1 MRRPPN
7 LPRPAKGRALA
18 PRAILLGSIAA
29 TALLGGAVRLA
40 AQEAPSPAADA
51 TRGEPAPRAD
61 ARSEAPEEAP
71 RPLRPDDLVTMD
83 FQDVELPT
91 LIKFVSEITGKNFV
105 VDEKVRGKVSVVSP
119 TRITVDE
126 AYRVFQSVLQVK
138 GFAVVDTGPVVKII
152 PTKDVKGSG
161 LPVEGGNGE
170 SETFVTRLVPLR
182 HLEAAQAA
190 QVLQPLVSRDGL
202 VSAYPPTNSL
212 IVIDSQVNLSRL
224 SRLIRELDVAGQE
237 RAVEVIPLR
246 HANATDIAGILR
258 DTIEEGRRS
267 GAVGGP
273 APGTST
279 TIPGVPASAIGPSAA
294 RGEAGGLRVVPDDR
308 SNAIV
313 VIGSELE
320 IRQARALVKK
330 LDVALPRGSGR
341 VNVYSLRHA
350 NAVDMVAV
358 LADLVGTSSA
368 FGGRRDSLPGRSVTQ
383 GGGRFGGFPRSVLG
397 DRSAGAAP
405 GSPGSGAMGGGMG
418 GGLSGFGG
426 AYGNRGSG
434 GGGAFGGPGG
444 FGGGTASAGS
454 GPPAIEFESGV
465 RITADPATNSLVIS
479 AAPQDYAVLRE
490 VIERLDVARRQVLVE
505 AIIFEVSLAKAK
517 ELGIELQGGAQVGDM
532 IALGRTNL
540 KNITNLNNAIATG
553 DVGGLSTI
561 GGLLGALISKQKLKL
576 ADGTEIPAQ
585 AAVISA
591 LENETGVNVL
601 SAPTILTTDNEEA
614 EIVVGQNVPFVTSR
628 ATNETNL
635 SNTFSQIDRR
645 DVGITL
651 RLTPQISEGDTVRLL
666 LFEEVSALVK
676 TPLPEVLQLGPTTT
690 VRSATTNVVVRDSD
704 TVAIGGLISD
714 RLDNAQSGVPYLTDI
729 PVVGNLFKYQE
740 KQKEKVN
747 LIILLTPHIVRDPD
761 QMLQVSEGEKARF
774 RQAMVGNGRFAGT
787 QGSLAPRR
795 PPAPVETIDGGVL
808 LPAEGVAA
816 GAGDTLL
823 PGGR

>member
-1 MRRPPN
+1 MRRPPHR
-7 LPRPAKGRALA
+7 RPSLRAACARLALA
-18 PRAILLGSIAA
+18 LLAPA
-29 TALLGGAVRLA
+29 TAALVGGPRIGHG
-40 AQEAPSPAADA
+40 QEPAAA
-51 TRGEPAPRAD
+51 EPARTEPA
-61 ARSEAPEEAP
+61 ARGTAREQAPDEAP

-105 VDEKVRGKVSVVSP
+105 VDEKVRGKVSIVSP

-138 GFAVVDTGPVVKII
+138 GFSVVDTGPVVKII

-161 LPVEGGNGE
+161 LPIEDANGE
-170 SETFVTRLVPLR
+170 SESFVTRLMPLR

-224 SRLIRELDVAGQE
+224 SRLIRELDVPGQE

-246 HANATDIAGILR
+246 HANASDIAGILR
-258 DTIEEGRRS
+258 DTIEEGRGRA
-267 GAVGGP
+267 GVPGGSA
-273 APGTST
+273 APGTSSA
-279 TIPGVPASAIGPSAA
+279 IPGVPASASGPSAPRA
-294 RGEAGGLRVVPDDR
+294 DGAGLRVVPDER
-308 SNAIV
+308 SNAVV
-313 VIGSELE
+313 VIGSQLD
-320 IRQARALVKK
+320 IRQARALVAK

-358 LADLVGTSSA
+358 LADLVGTTSA
-368 FGGRRDSLPGRSVTQ
+368 FGGRRDSLPGRPVTQ
-383 GGGRFGGFPRSVLG
+383 GGGRFGNFPRSVLG
-397 DRSAGAAP
+397 DRSAGSAP
-405 GSPGSGAMGGGMG
+405 GSPGSGASGGSMG

-426 AYGNRGSG
+426 AGGRGF
-434 GGGAFGGPGG
+434 GGAYGQGAGG
-444 FGGGTASAGS
+444 FGGTASAGS

-517 ELGIELQGGAQVGDM
+517 ELGIELQGGAEVGNLV
-532 IALGRTNL
+532 ALGRTNL
-540 KNITNLNNAIATG
+540 KNITTLNNTIATG
-553 DVGGLSTI
+553 DTGGLSTI
-561 GGLLGALISKQKLKL
+561 GGFLGALLSKQKITL

-714 RLDNAQSGVPYLTDI
+714 RVDDAESGVPYLTDI
-729 PVVGNLFKYQE
+729 PVVGNLFKYQQ

-761 QMLQVSEGEKARF
+761 QMLAVSEGEKARF
-774 RQAMVGNGRFAGT
+774 RQAMVGRGRFAGT
-787 QGSLAPRR
+787 QGTLAPRR
-795 PPAPVETIDGGVL
+795 PPAPAETIDGGVL
-808 LPAEGVAA
+808 LPAEGAA
-816 GAGDTLL
+816 ARAADTLL
-823 PGGR
+823 PGDR

>member
-1 MRRPPN
+1 M
-7 LPRPAKGRALA
+7 L
-18 PRAILLGSIAA
+18 S
-29 TALLGGAVRLA
+29 
-40 AQEAPSPAADA
+40 
-51 TRGEPAPRAD
+51 EPAGRGT
-61 ARSEAPEEAP
+61 AREEAPEEAP
-71 RPLRPDDLVTMD
+71 RPLRPDDLVMMD

-105 VDEKVRGKVSVVSP
+105 VDEKVRGKVSIVSP

-138 GFAVVDTGPVVKII
+138 GFSVVDTGPVVKII

-161 LPVEGGNGE
+161 MPTEAGSGE
-170 SETFVTRLVPLR
+170 SESFVTRLVPLR

-212 IVIDSQVNLSRL
+212 IVIDSEVNISRL
-224 SRLIRELDVAGQE
+224 SRLIRELDVPGQE

-246 HANATDIAGILR
+246 HANASDISGILR
-258 DTIEEGRRS
+258 DAIEEGRGR
-267 GAVGGP
+267 VGGGGGGTS
-273 APGTST
+273 PGTTSA
-279 TIPGVPASAIGPSAA
+279 IPGIPASASGPSAQRA
-294 RGEAGGLRVVPDDR
+294 DGGGLRVVPDDR

-313 VIGSELE
+313 VIGSALE
-320 IRQARALVKK
+320 IRQAKALVAK
-330 LDVALPRGSGR
+330 LDVALPRGGGR

-350 NAVDMVAV
+350 NAIDMVSV
-358 LADLVGTSSA
+358 LADLVGTTSA
-368 FGGRRDSLPGRSVTQ
+368 FGGQRQSLPGRSVTQ
-383 GGGRFGGFPRSVLG
+383 GGGRFGNYPNSVIG
-397 DRSAGAAP
+397 NRSAGAAP
-405 GSPGSGAMGGGMG
+405 GANAFGGGMGSGMGGGFGAGGGGMGGGMG

-426 AYGNRGSG
+426 GFGNRG
-434 GGGAFGGPGG
+434 GG
-444 FGGGTASAGS
+444 FGGGTASAGN

-505 AIIFEVSLAKAK
+505 AIIFEVSLSKAK
-517 ELGIELQGGAQVGDM
+517 ELGIELQAGAQVGDM
-532 IALGRTNL
+532 VALGRTNL
-540 KNITNLNNAIATG
+540 KNITNLNNAISTG

-561 GGLLGALISKQKLKL
+561 GGLLGALLSKQKLKL

-601 SAPTILTTDNEEA
+601 SAPTILTTDNEAA

-704 TVAIGGLISD
+704 TVAVGGLISD

-761 QMLQVSEGEKARF
+761 QMLAVSEAEKARF
-774 RQAMVGNGRFAGT
+774 RQAIVGRGSGT

-795 PPAPVETIDGGVL
+795 RPAPADTIDGGVL

-816 GAGDTLL
+816 GERDTLL
-823 PGGR
+823 PGDR

>member
-1 MRRPPN
+1 MRRSPDTSRATVVRARGARVLALVVLGALLIP
-7 LPRPAKGRALA
+7 GRA
-18 PRAILLGSIAA
+18 G
-29 TALLGGAVRLA
+29 RLA
-40 AQEAPSPAADA
+40 AQEGPAADA
-51 TRGEPAPRAD
+51 GRVEPAARAE
-61 ARSEAPEEAP
+61 ARTQAPEEAP

-91 LIKFVSEITGKNFV
+91 LIKFVSEITGRNFV
-105 VDEKVRGKVSVVSP
+105 VDEKVRGKVSIVSP

-138 GFAVVDTGPVVKII
+138 GFSVVDTGPVVKII

-161 LPVEGGNGE
+161 IPIEGGNGE
-170 SETFVTRLVPLR
+170 SESFVTRLVPLR

-202 VSAYPPTNSL
+202 VTAYPPTNSL

-224 SRLIRELDVAGQE
+224 SRLIRELDVPGQE

-246 HANATDIAGILR
+246 HANASDIAGILR
-258 DTIEEGRRS
+258 DTIEEGRGRGGS
-267 GAVGGP
+267 PGGGP

-279 TIPGVPASAIGPSAA
+279 TIPGVPASAAGGAAA
-294 RGEAGGLRVVPDDR
+294 RLEGGGLRVVPDDR
-308 SNAIV
+308 SNSIV

-320 IRQARALVKK
+320 IRQARALVGK
-330 LDVALPRGSGR
+330 LDVSLPRGSGR

-368 FGGRRDSLPGRSVTQ
+368 FGGRRDSMPGRSVTQ

-405 GSPGSGAMGGGMG
+405 GSPGSGALGGAMG

-426 AYGNRGSG
+426 AYGNRGG
-434 GGGAFGGPGG
+434 GGYGGPGG

-774 RQAMVGNGRFAGT
+774 RQAMVGRGRFAGT
-787 QGSLAPRR
+787 QGTLAPKR
-795 PPAPVETIDGGVL
+795 PPAPAETIDGGVL

-816 GAGDTLL
+816 GGGDTLL
-823 PGGR
+823 PGDR

>member
-1 MRRPPN
+1 MRRPPH
-7 LPRPAKGRALA
+7 PRPALHAAHARLALA
-18 PRAILLGSIAA
+18 LLVPATAALVGIPRAGH
-29 TALLGGAVRLA
+29 G
-40 AQEAPSPAADA
+40 QDPAAA
-51 TRGEPAPRAD
+51 ESARAEPA
-61 ARSEAPEEAP
+61 ARGTAREQAPDEAP

-105 VDEKVRGKVSVVSP
+105 VDEKVRGKVSIVSP

-138 GFAVVDTGPVVKII
+138 GFSVVDTGPVVKII
-152 PTKDVKGSG
+152 PTKDVKGAG
-161 LPVEGGNGE
+161 LPIEDANGE
-170 SETFVTRLVPLR
+170 SESFVTRLVPLR

-224 SRLIRELDVAGQE
+224 SRLIRELDVPGQE

-246 HANATDIAGILR
+246 HANAADIAGILR
-258 DTIEEGRRS
+258 DTIEEGRGRA
-267 GAVGGP
+267 GVPGGST
-273 APGTST
+273 APGTSSA
-279 TIPGVPASAIGPSAA
+279 IPGVPASAAGPSAPRTDGA
-294 RGEAGGLRVVPDDR
+294 GLRVVPDER
-308 SNAIV
+308 SNAVV
-313 VIGSELE
+313 VIGSQLD
-320 IRQARALVKK
+320 IRQARALVAK

-358 LADLVGTSSA
+358 LADLVGTTSA
-368 FGGRRDSLPGRSVTQ
+368 FGGRRDSLPGRPVTQ
-383 GGGRFGGFPRSVLG
+383 GGGRFGNFPRSVLG

-405 GSPGSGAMGGGMG
+405 GSPGSGGLGGSMG

-426 AYGNRGSG
+426 SG
-434 GGGAFGGPGG
+434 GRGFGGGFGQGPGG
-444 FGGGTASAGS
+444 FGGTASAGS

-517 ELGIELQGGAQVGDM
+517 ELGIELQGGAEVGNLV
-532 IALGRTNL
+532 ALGRTNL
-540 KNITNLNNAIATG
+540 KNITTLNNTIATG
-553 DVGGLSTI
+553 DTGGLSTI
-561 GGLLGALISKQKLKL
+561 GGFLGALLSKQKITL

-714 RLDNAQSGVPYLTDI
+714 RIDDAESGVPYLTDI
-729 PVVGNLFKYQE
+729 PVVGNLFKYQQ

-761 QMLQVSEGEKARF
+761 QMLAVSEGEKARF
-774 RQAMVGNGRFAGT
+774 RQAMVGRGRFAGT
-787 QGSLAPRR
+787 QGTLAPRR
-795 PPAPVETIDGGVL
+795 PPAPAETIDGGVL
-808 LPAEGVAA
+808 LPAEGAA
-816 GAGDTLL
+816 ARAADTLL
-823 PGGR
+823 PGDR